1 MIRIDDTYFI
11 DVDELIYTLKKKRI
25 GKNKKGEEIETET
38 TLGYYSSL
46 QKALTAAMKYDT
58 MIKLSDGEYTLK
70 EAISIVNEVS
80 DRFNR
85 LLDEVIK
92 DGSVRR

>member
-1 MIRIDDTYFI
+1 
-11 DVDELIYTLKKKRI
+11 
-25 GKNKKGEEIETET
+25 
-38 TLGYYSSL
+38 
-46 QKALTAAMKYDT
+46 MKYDT
-58 MIKLSDGEYTLK
+58 MIKLSEGEYTLT

-92 DGSVRR
+92 DDTVRR

>member
-1 MIRIDDTYFI
+1 MRRNRNEYKS
-11 DVDELIYTLKKKRI
+11 LK
-25 GKNKKGEEIETET
+25 
-38 TLGYYSSL
+38 S
-46 QKALTAAMKYDT
+46 ALTAAMKYDT
-58 MIKLSDGEYTLK
+58 MIKLSEGEYTLT

-92 DGSVRR
+92 DDTVRR

>member
-1 MIRIDDTYFI
+1 MIKIDDTYFV
-11 DVDELIYTLKKKRI
+11 DVDELIYILKKKQI

-46 QKALTAAMKYDT
+46 KSALTELIKYDA
-58 MIKLSDGEYTLK
+58 MIKLSDGEYTLT
-70 EAISIVNEVS
+70 EAINIVSEVS

-85 LLDEVIK
+85 LLEEAIK
-92 DGSVRR
+92 